1 MAEVR
6 RRSERRVAIRGRAT
20 VRPGIDLRPR
30 RRPRPGPR
38 TIESSAARLFGPAS
52 ITWRINRERL
62 LIVGGA
68 RSLLMQIAHPLI
80 AAGVAEHS
88 GFREDPLGRLR
99 RTMEFMSVILF
110 GTAAEARRAADRLHV
125 LHGAVR
131 GVLRESVGDFCAG
144 TRYRARDPELL
155 FWVHATLVDTSLL
168 VFRRY
173 VRELSA
179 AEEEQYYQESKTI
192 ARLHRIPDSMIP
204 RRARDFRDYMD
215 RMLDSGPIA
224 VGDTARELAGHILAP
239 AVPPLP
245 ALGIAITG
253 FISVGLL
260 PEKLRTDFG
269 LTWGRGRQ
277 YLLDASEFA
286 SRTLLPLVPTGLR
299 IAPAALATELGLEP
313 ASVHQHRRWMP
324 KAET

>member
-6 RRSERRVAIRGRAT
+6 RRSERRAATRGRAR
-20 VRPGIDLRPR
+20 VRPGIDSAHR
-30 RRPRPGPR
+30 RHPRPGPR
-38 TIESSAARLFGPAS
+38 AVEASASRLFGPAS
-52 ITWRINRERL
+52 ITWRLNRERL

-110 GTAAEARRAADRLHV
+110 GTVAEARRAADRLHII
-125 LHGAVR
+125 HGAVR
-131 GVLRESVGDFCAG
+131 GVLRESVGDFRAG

-204 RRARDFRDYMD
+204 RRARDFRNYMD

-239 AVPPLP
+239 AVPLIP
-245 ALGIAITG
+245 ALGIAISG
-253 FISVGLL
+253 FFSTGLL

-269 LTWGRGRQ
+269 LRWGPGRQ
-277 YLLDASEFA
+277 YLLEASEFA
-286 SRTLLPLVPTGLR
+286 SRALLPLLPERLR
-299 IAPAALATELGLEP
+299 ITPAARATELGLEP
-313 ASVHQHRRWMP
+313 ASIHQHQRWMP
-324 KAET
+324 KAQT